1 MVSKKITKNHQP
13 RSGDMP
19 SGCQSEITEEE
30 KQILQQYYN
39 EQQQQ
44 EEQPPP
50 QQQEINKKDKFQM
63 HNVNH

>member
-1 MVSKKITKNHQP
+1 MVSKTKSKN
-13 RSGDMP
+13 D
-19 SGCQSEITEEE
+19 QSEITEED

-44 EEQPPP
+44 EEEQPP